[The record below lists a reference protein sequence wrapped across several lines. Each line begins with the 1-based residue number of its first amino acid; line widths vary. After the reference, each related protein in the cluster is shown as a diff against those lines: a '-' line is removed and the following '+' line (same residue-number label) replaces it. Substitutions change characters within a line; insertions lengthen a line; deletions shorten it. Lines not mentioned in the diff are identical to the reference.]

1 MAIMGMSF
9 DVHFDYYKKGEIT
22 SHIIDTVVYEEG
34 NLLGVESRTTVY
46 LNLLDHFGLKM
57 GDSYIIS
64 PNNSITGDEF
74 EARLEDIKLTDGE
87 PLFVFCDANDYIWE
101 CEIDEIALVNKTV
114 MSPYPTNIVKVQ
126 PSDIQLTDGILDLLK
141 ATAIGTYTSN
151 GENANDYDALMSA
164 DSFGDIPHLVLW
176 EPFEN
181 YPIDDIKEYVESE
194 FDSLCSVVKKSIEM
208 YHG

>member
-1 MAIMGMSF
+1 MRANR
-9 DVHFDYYKKGEIT
+9 KGNKLKAEPRSILT
-22 SHIIDTVVYEEG
+22 CW
-34 NLLGVESRTTVY
+34 TTPC
-46 LNLLDHFGLKM
+46 L
-57 GDSYIIS
+57 
-64 PNNSITGDEF
+64 
-74 EARLEDIKLTDGE
+74 
-87 PLFVFCDANDYIWE
+87 
-101 CEIDEIALVNKTV
+101 
-114 MSPYPTNIVKVQ
+114 TNIEKVQ
-126 PSDIQLTDGILDLLK
+126 PSYIQLPNGILDLLK

-194 FDSLCSVVKKSIEM
+194 FDSLCTVVKKSIEM

>member
-1 MAIMGMSF
+1 MDKAI
-9 DVHFDYYKKGEIT
+9 EIEEYAL
-22 SHIIDTVVYEEG
+22 IDSLDELNIKIKEG
-34 NLLGVESRTTVY
+34 WILVDT
-46 LNLLDHFGLKM
+46 F
-57 GDSYIIS
+57 
-64 PNNSITGDEF
+64 PN
-74 EARLEDIKLTDGE
+74 
-87 PLFVFCDANDYIWE
+87 
-101 CEIDEIALVNKTV
+101 
-114 MSPYPTNIVKVQ
+114 PYPQPYFFSLIGKIKQGESISELQAHKGKIESLKGNKLKAEPRSILTCWTTPCLTNIEKVQ
-126 PSDIQLTDGILDLLK
+126 PSYIQLPNGILDLLK

-208 YHG
+208 YRG